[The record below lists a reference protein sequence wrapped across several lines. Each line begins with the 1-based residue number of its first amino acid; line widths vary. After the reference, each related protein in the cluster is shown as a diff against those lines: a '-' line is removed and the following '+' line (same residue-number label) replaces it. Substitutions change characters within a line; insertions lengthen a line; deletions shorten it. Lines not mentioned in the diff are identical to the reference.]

1 MTHVSNSMKSVGKFF
16 KRIGQNIQ
24 KGRQRTANI
33 EIARMLQQTE
43 YRRESVDTVYRDY
56 SPPQLKWTK
65 AKSTNGHFC
74 HNYCFDVRRTKGEE
88 F

>member
-1 MTHVSNSMKSVGKFF
+1 MTHVSNSMKSIGKFF

-43 YRRESVDTVYRDY
+43 YRRESVDTVYNALNNHDLSSLRGY
-56 SPPQLKWTK
+56 PLK
-65 AKSTNGHFC
+65 
-74 HNYCFDVRRTKGEE
+74 
-88 F
+88 